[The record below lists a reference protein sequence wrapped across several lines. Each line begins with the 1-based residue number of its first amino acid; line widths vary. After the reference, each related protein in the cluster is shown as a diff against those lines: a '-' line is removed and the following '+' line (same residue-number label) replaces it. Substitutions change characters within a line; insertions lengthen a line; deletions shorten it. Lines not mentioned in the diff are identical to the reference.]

1 MSIKTNLETEYG
13 YYPERIT
20 EVLKE
25 HGLLSDS
32 ELQGFEQFVRG
43 Y

>member
-1 MSIKTNLETEYG
+1 MSIKTNLKTEYG

-20 EVLKE
+20 HVLKE
-25 HGLLSDS
+25 HGLLAES
-32 ELQGFEQFVRG
+32 EAGSFEQFVRG